1 MFARRHLQILAPAKG
16 FTLVEVMI
24 ALSIVAMALPA
35 LVILVMTQVDGAA
48 HIRNKTYGMWVAE
61 NELTRLTLLNNKDLF
76 PTYKLAEKDSGRTEM
91 MGLQW
96 EWKFETS
103 VAEEVPVQG
112 IVRTDIDVSVLGL
125 AEGGGYSGVKDASKV
140 DPIAHITGYMS
151 E

>member
-1 MFARRHLQILAPAKG
+1 MFVKHRISAPAKG

-24 ALSIVAMALPA
+24 ALAIVALALPA
-35 LVILVMTQVDGAA
+35 LIILVMTQVDGAA

-76 PTYKLAEKDSGRTEM
+76 PTYKLMEKDSGRTEM

-96 EWKFETS
+96 QWKFETS
-103 VAEEVPVQG
+103 EAEEIPVKG
-112 IVRTDIDVSVLGL
+112 IVKIDIDISVLGL
-125 AEGGGYSGVKDASKV
+125 SEGGGYNGVKEMAKV
-140 DPIAHITGYMS
+140 DPIARITGYMS

>member
-1 MFARRHLQILAPAKG
+1 MSAKHRISAPAKG

-24 ALSIVAMALPA
+24 ALAIVAMALPA
-35 LVILVMTQVDGAA
+35 LVLLVVAQIDGAA

-76 PTYKLAEKDSGRTEM
+76 PTYKLMEKDSGRTEM

-96 EWKFETS
+96 QWKFETT
-103 VAEEVPVQG
+103 VAEEIPVKG
-112 IVRTDIDVSVLGL
+112 IVKMDIDVAVLGL
-125 AEGGGYSGVKDASKV
+125 SEGGYTGAKDLEKV
-140 DPIAHITGYMS
+140 DPIANITGYMS